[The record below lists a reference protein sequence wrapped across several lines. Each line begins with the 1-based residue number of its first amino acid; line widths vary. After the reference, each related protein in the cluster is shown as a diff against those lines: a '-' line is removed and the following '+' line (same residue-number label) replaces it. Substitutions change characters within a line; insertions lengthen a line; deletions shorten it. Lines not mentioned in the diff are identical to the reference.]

1 MALFLAAIAPVA
13 AASNDAPAATV
24 ARGKYLAVASDCAAC
39 HTKPNGKT
47 FAGGLAVGS
56 PVGKIYA
63 SNITPSTGFGIG
75 RYSEA
80 QFERALRHG
89 VRGDGAN
96 LYPAMPYTSFATFT
110 NEDIHALYAYFM
122 QAVTPV
128 DEAAPTTDLP
138 FPMNIRPS
146 MKVWNLL
153 FLKGKPFEADPAQS
167 PEWNRGKYLVGGAA
181 HCAECHTP
189 RGFLMELESGRQFAG
204 GPVDAWYAPNIT
216 ADPVSGIGS
225 WSQPDLIHFLRDGSL
240 HAKAWAAGSMGEA
253 VARSFQHLDEGD
265 LAAIATYV
273 RSVPAIRDQA
283 DTTARSD
290 TGKAFSL
297 VDLRRGAE
305 PVGVRTAEPGAA
317 ELFQGNCASC
327 HSAGGQGSADGY
339 FPSLFNNS
347 AVGADRPNNLIATL
361 LKGVHRT
368 TAKGEAFMPAFGDL
382 LSDSQIALVGNYV
395 LTNFGNG
402 QVTISAEQVARS
414 RSGGSSS
421 HLVLWARIGVAV
433 GVIVVLLLIFYIVRR
448 STRTHARPRAA

>member
-1 MALFLAAIAPVA
+1 MALTAAPAA
-13 AASNDAPAATV
+13 AASDAPPATV

-47 FAGGLAVGS
+47 FAGGLAVES

-63 SNITPSTGFGIG
+63 SNITPSTNFGIG

-80 QFERALRHG
+80 QFERAIRRG
-89 VRGDGAN
+89 VRRDGAN

-110 NEDIHALYAYFM
+110 NDDVHALYSYFM
-122 QAVTPV
+122 QAVAPV
-128 DEAAPTTDLP
+128 DEAARNTDLP

-146 MKVWNLL
+146 MKIWNLL
-153 FLKGKPFEADPAQS
+153 FLKGKPFEADAAQS
-167 PEWNRGKYLVGGAA
+167 PEWNRGKYLVGSAA

-189 RGFLMELESGRQFAG
+189 RGFLMELEAGKQFAG

-216 ADPVSGIGS
+216 SDPVSGIGS
-225 WSQPDLIHFLRDGSL
+225 WSQGDLVHFLRSGSL

-253 VARSFQHLDEGD
+253 VALSFQHLDEAD
-265 LAAIATYV
+265 LGAIATYV
-273 RSVPAIRDQA
+273 RSVPPIRNPA
-283 DTTARSD
+283 DTTSRFD
-290 TGKAFSL
+290 TGKAFSV
-297 VDLRRGAE
+297 VDLQRGAE
-305 PVGVRTAEPGAA
+305 KVGFETASPGAA

-327 HSAGGQGSADGY
+327 HGAGGQGSGQGY

-361 LKGVHRT
+361 LNGVHRT
-368 TAKGEAFMPAFGDL
+368 TAEKGDAYMPAFGEL

-402 QVTISAEQVARS
+402 QVTISADQVEKIRKG
-414 RSGGSSS
+414 GGSSD
-421 HLVLWARIGVAV
+421 LLLWARIGVAV
-433 GVIVVLLLIFYIVRR
+433 GGVVVLLLIFFIIRHFTR
-448 STRTHARPRAA
+448 SRAARPHAVA